1 MRPSEDRYG
10 KCGERIVAAPGV
22 RVPEERGGG
31 DDDVGGAVEG
41 DAVNR
46 AGGSGGRWQ

>member
-1 MRPSEDRYG
+1 MCWRT
-10 KCGERIVAAPGV
+10 IVAAPGV

-31 DDDVGGAVEG
+31 DGDVGGAVEG

-46 AGGSGGRWQ
+46 AGGLECGGSECVR